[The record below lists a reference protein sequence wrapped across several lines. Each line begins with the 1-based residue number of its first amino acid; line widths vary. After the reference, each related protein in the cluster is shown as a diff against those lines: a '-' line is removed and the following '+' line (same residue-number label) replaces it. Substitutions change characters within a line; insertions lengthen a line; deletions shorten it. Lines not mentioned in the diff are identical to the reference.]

1 MAVIG
6 SPVSIPD
13 EVLMDKIYIIRGLKV
28 MLDRDLGELYEV
40 ETKRLKE
47 SVRRNID
54 RFPEDFM
61 FELSDE
67 EWYFFNFKSFS
78 KNCAEG
84 LRLV

>member
-1 MAVIG
+1 MAVKG

-28 MLDRDLGELYEV
+28 MLDRDLGELYEI

-61 FELSDE
+61 F
-67 EWYFFNFKSFS
+67 
-78 KNCAEG
+78 
-84 LRLV
+84 